1 MPRQVKQKEDEN
13 TVLEEE
19 EDKRGP
25 WYHRVVWVIEKQI
38 KLIPFLGLL
47 SQQHSSGS
55 VDTPSTIQH
64 QRMVNTL
71 QGNGYIYGQEEEEEA
86 YHGPHNIEG
95 NYNNIDSIGRRRI
108 EIKGIEVEDIGKR
121 KTHGYICCVILC

>member
-13 TVLEEE
+13 TVVVDEEEE

-47 SQQHSSGS
+47 SQQQSSGS

-64 QRMVNTL
+64 QLDGKYTARQRIYISMAKKKKKLTMVD
-71 QGNGYIYGQEEEEEA
+71 I
-86 YHGPHNIEG
+86 I
-95 NYNNIDSIGRRRI
+95 S
-108 EIKGIEVEDIGKR
+108 KGIII
-121 KTHGYICCVILC
+121 T